1 MEYGNVVSRAWQ
13 IAWREKKLWVLGFM
27 TSLGLVAIGASQ
39 IRWIGDREELGL
51 EAVLGLVWILILI
64 AMVEVSVVAR
74 GGLIAGVLQVEGEG
88 STGFRQAWRVGRK
101 WFWTLFGIALLA
113 GLPTV
118 VLGLVSGG
126 CRSCC
131 WF

>member
-1 MEYGNVVSRAWQ
+1 
-13 IAWREKKLWVLGFM
+13 
-27 TSLGLVAIGASQ
+27 
-39 IRWIGDREELGL
+39 
-51 EAVLGLVWILILI
+51 
-64 AMVEVSVVAR
+64 MVEVSVVAR

-126 CRSCC
+126 VSVVLLVLAALTGGPEASEATP
-131 WF
+131 